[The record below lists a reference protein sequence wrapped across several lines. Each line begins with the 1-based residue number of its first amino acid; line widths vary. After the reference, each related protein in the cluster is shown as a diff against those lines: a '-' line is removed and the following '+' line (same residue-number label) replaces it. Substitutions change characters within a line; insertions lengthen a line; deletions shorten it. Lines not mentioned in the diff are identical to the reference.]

1 MSLTLTSLFLPM
13 LQDDGFDETLIPVDF
28 KTEGQIVDD
37 DILEI
42 LVKPLK
48 AGVNTTVLIDCC
60 HAGTV
65 FDLPY
70 VYGAD
75 DKEMHR
81 ENGFNFQDGTS
92 PIDLDYEKPKKKKLT
107 PKDEEK
113 KKNKKKKKKEKEEKD
128 DKKKDKN
135 KKDGPPEEPKRDAP
149 ISNITEPQ
157 KRFNAEPAPP
167 PPTVCCQNC
176 VVL

>member
-1 MSLTLTSLFLPM
+1 LLFQN
-13 LQDDGFDETLIPVDF
+13 LQEDGFDETLIPLDF

-37 DILEI
+37 DILEM
-42 LVKPLK
+42 LVKKLK
-48 AGVNTTVLIDCC
+48 AGVHTTVLVDCC

-70 VYGAD
+70 VFGAD
-75 DKEMHR
+75 DQEMHR

-92 PIDLDYEKPKKKKLT
+92 PIDLDYDKPKKKKLT
-107 PKDEEK
+107 PKEEE
-113 KKNKKKKKKEKEEKD
+113 KKKKKKSEKEQ
-128 DKKKDKN
+128 KKNTKN
-135 KKDGPPEEPKRDAP
+135 KKGGAPPEEPRDAP
-149 ISNITEPQ
+149 ISNIKEPQ
-157 KRFNAEPAPP
+157 KRFNSEPAPP

>member
-1 MSLTLTSLFLPM
+1 
-13 LQDDGFDETLIPVDF
+13 
-28 KTEGQIVDD
+28 VDD

-42 LVKPLK
+42 LVKQLK
-48 AGVNTTVLIDCC
+48 TGVNTTVLIDCC

-65 FDLPY
+65 MDLPY

-75 DKEMHR
+75 DEKMHR

-92 PIDLDYEKPKKKKLT
+92 PIDLDYEKEQTKKKKLT
-107 PKDEEK
+107 PKEEEKKKKKKKQKKEKEDEEK
-113 KKNKKKKKKEKEEKD
+113 KKKKGKE
-128 DKKKDKN
+128 
-135 KKDGPPEEPKRDAP
+135 GPPEAPPRDAP

-167 PPTVCCQNC
+167 PPTVCCQGC
-176 VVL
+176 VVS